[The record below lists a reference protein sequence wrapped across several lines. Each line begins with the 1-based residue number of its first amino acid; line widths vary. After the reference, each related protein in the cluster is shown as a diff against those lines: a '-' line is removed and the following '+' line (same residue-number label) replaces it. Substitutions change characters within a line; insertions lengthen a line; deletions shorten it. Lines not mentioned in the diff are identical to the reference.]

1 MGRFTYLVVMLL
13 FGAVLHAMAGPAAG
27 GAGEGAVKARV
38 TALALSPQDGTLW
51 IGTARGLFRS
61 ADQGRTVAAVLL
73 PARSAAA
80 EITGVALEPRAPWSV
95 YVATGGEGIF
105 KSEDG
110 GKKWAAANSGLDGLD
125 IRGLAVAPND
135 GRLHA
140 QVQAKGLFRS
150 MDGARSWERVDNGPA
165 GTMHTL
171 ASVNIPTGMG
181 GIFLYAGTD
190 QGLLRGPD

>member
-1 MGRFTYLVVMLL
+1 MSRFTCLVVMLL
-13 FGAVLHAMAGPAAG
+13 FGAVLRALAAPAAG
-27 GAGEGAVKARV
+27 GASEGAVKARITV
-38 TALALSPQDGTLW
+38 LAVSPQDGTLW

-61 ADQGRTVAAVLL
+61 ADQGRTAAAVLL
-73 PARSAAA
+73 PVKSSA
-80 EITGVALEPRAPWSV
+80 EITGVALEPRSPWAV

-125 IRGLAVAPND
+125 VRGLTVAPND

-165 GTMHTL
+165 GAMRTL

-181 GIFLYAGTD
+181 GIFLYAATD